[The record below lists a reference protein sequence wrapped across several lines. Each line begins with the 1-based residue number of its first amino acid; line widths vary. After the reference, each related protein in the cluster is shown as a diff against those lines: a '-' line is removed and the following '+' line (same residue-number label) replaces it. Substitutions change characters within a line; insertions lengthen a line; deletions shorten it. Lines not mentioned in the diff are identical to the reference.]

1 MDKPDSHLVSKL
13 KDSDISAFNEL
24 YNRYHARI
32 YHLALRFLPC
42 AEDAEEIVQ
51 LVFVALWEN
60 RDKIIEDQP
69 FDSYIFSI
77 ARHSIYKALRKAVYR
92 QGYLEYLKQNH
103 SQTAFV
109 TEDLVM
115 FHELDTVVQ
124 ELIEKLPPKRRE
136 IIRMHRD
143 EGLSYNEIA
152 ERLSITNS
160 TINTQLTKA
169 MSFIRQHIRLIYKE
183 V

>member
-1 MDKPDSHLVSKL
+1 MDKPDSFLVSKL
-13 KDSDISAFNEL
+13 KEDDVIAFNEL

-32 YHLALRFLPC
+32 YRLALRFLPC

-51 LVFVALWEN
+51 LVYVALWEN
-60 RDKIIEDQP
+60 RYKINENLP
-69 FDSYIFSI
+69 FDSYIFAI
-77 ARHSIYKALRKAVYR
+77 ARHSVYKTLRKAVYR

-103 SQTAFV
+103 SDSAFV

-115 FHELDTVVQ
+115 FNELDTLVQ
-124 ELIEKLPPKRRE
+124 DLIAKLPPKRRE
-136 IIRMHRD
+136 IIRMHRE

-152 ERLSITNS
+152 ERLSVTNS

-169 MSFIRQHIRLIYKE
+169 LNYIRQHIRLIYKE
-183 V
+183 A